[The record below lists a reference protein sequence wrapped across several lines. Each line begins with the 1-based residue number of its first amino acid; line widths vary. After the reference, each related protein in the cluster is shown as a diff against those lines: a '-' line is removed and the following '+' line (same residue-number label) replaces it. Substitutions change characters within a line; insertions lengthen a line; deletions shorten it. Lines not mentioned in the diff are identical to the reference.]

1 VKKTLV
7 LVFLLMFSTS
17 LLFAQAKHVGRMT
30 TTTEKSAIHTPS
42 QDEPAGLAKIYSNLG
57 KKKTDVYLD
66 SDGWTVNGPNAS
78 GFNGTYQWFGMPFTP
93 KSNSHVSQVQVAV
106 EWVAGDNQV
115 NLNLYT
121 DSSGIPGTLIAGPVT
136 VTNLGTFGTC
146 CTLAV
151 ADFPST
157 AVTGGTQYWVV
168 ANTPTTGTGSDSWDA
183 WAFVPNLY
191 PQAFFNN
198 NNGDWIGFDG
208 ATSAA
213 AGAVF
218 GPIP

>member
-78 GFNGTYQWFGMPFTP
+78 GFNGTYRWFGMPFTP

-213 AGAVF
+213 AGAVY
-218 GPIP
+218 GTIP